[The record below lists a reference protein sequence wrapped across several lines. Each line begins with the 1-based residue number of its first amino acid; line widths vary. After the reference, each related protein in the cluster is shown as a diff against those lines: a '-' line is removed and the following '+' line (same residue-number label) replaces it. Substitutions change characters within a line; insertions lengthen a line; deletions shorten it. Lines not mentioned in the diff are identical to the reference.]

1 MYIRSD
7 HFLNLG
13 GLYFSFQLLPILSWE
28 SLSSAWVYL
37 KLPLE
42 SNMGVVGREEDD
54 DGGYVNSWD
63 S

>member
-7 HFLNLG
+7 DFLNFG

-42 SNMGVVGREEDD
+42 SNMGVVGRKEDD
-54 DGGYVNSWD
+54 DGGYVNS
-63 S
+63 

>member
-7 HFLNLG
+7 DFLNFG

-28 SLSSAWVYL
+28 SLSSGWVYL

-42 SNMGVVGREEDD
+42 SNMGVVDREEDD
-54 DGGYVNSWD
+54 DGGYVNS
-63 S
+63 